1 MFGSEQ
7 DSLPC
12 CLCAGQGSGRIPGC
26 GVSGCCA
33 QGLLC
38 SPCSSST
45 ALRGCRQRRLCS
57 AGTFWESTGHSPA
70 LLRWRC
76 QCKNSLIWSASL
88 RDPVGIFVLV
98 VLGLNR
104 GKDPTEAMKK
114 SCGNRRGALGSGGGQ
129 RRSFV
134 GAAALP
140 GFGAS
145 PLRCPHSSR
154 SRPAGWRSGT
164 KEETPA
170 VPGRRPD
177 GLQPLR
183 GPQRWLRGPGQPPR
197 PAEPPPPAAPGPGVA
212 LYAHF
217 RPEVRVPPPRWRP
230 LRVSRKA
237 AVAAGREPEPPAQV
251 RAGGAG

>member
-114 SCGNRRGALGSGGGQ
+114 SCGNRRGALGSGGG
-129 RRSFV
+129 RGAPSWGLRPSRGLALHLSAV
-134 GAAALP
+134 RTAAAL
-140 GFGAS
+140 
-145 PLRCPHSSR
+145 
-154 SRPAGWRSGT
+154 
-164 KEETPA
+164 
-170 VPGRRPD
+170 VPQVGEAGRRKRRDP
-177 GLQPLR
+177 R
-183 GPQRWLRGPGQPPR
+183 GPQ
-197 PAEPPPPAAPGPGVA
+197 E
-212 LYAHF
+212 
-217 RPEVRVPPPRWRP
+217 
-230 LRVSRKA
+230 
-237 AVAAGREPEPPAQV
+237 AAGRPAAAPRPQAMAARPGTAASPCGASASSGPRPRGGALRPLPPGSPCPSPKMAASEGKPEGGGGR
-251 RAGGAG
+251 RAGA

>member
-76 QCKNSLIWSASL
+76 QYKNSLIWSASL

-114 SCGNRRGALGSGGGQ
+114 SCGNRRGALGSGGG
-129 RRSFV
+129 RGAPSWGLRPSRGLALHLSAV
-134 GAAALP
+134 RTAAALVPQVGEAGRRKRPPRSP
-140 GFGAS
+140 GGGRTA
-145 PLRCPHSSR
+145 CSR
-154 SRPAGWRSGT
+154 SAAPSDGCAARDSRLALRSLRLQRPSAPGWRP
-164 KEETPA
+164 TPTSA
-170 VPGRRPD
+170 RKSVSLPQD
-177 GLQPLR
+177 GGL
-183 GPQRWLRGPGQPPR
+183 
-197 PAEPPPPAAPGPGVA
+197 
-212 LYAHF
+212 
-217 RPEVRVPPPRWRP
+217 
-230 LRVSRKA
+230 
-237 AVAAGREPEPPAQV
+237 
-251 RAGGAG
+251 